1 VTAGDFEIQVDEP
14 IEDGGEG
21 TGPAPTAL
29 LLASV
34 ASCFTLAL
42 AHVARKRGVELGD
55 VSVQAIG
62 RYDGPKFGSLAIE
75 VSGSLAKDELERL
88 TEIAARVCYVSNT
101 LAVVDGVDV
110 SVVEGA
116 ATAAGGEG

>member
-75 VSGSLAKDELERL
+75 VSGSLGKDELERL
-88 TEIAARVCYVSNT
+88 AEIAARVCYVSNT

-110 SVVEGA
+110 SVVA
-116 ATAAGGEG
+116 ARPSSVGGEL